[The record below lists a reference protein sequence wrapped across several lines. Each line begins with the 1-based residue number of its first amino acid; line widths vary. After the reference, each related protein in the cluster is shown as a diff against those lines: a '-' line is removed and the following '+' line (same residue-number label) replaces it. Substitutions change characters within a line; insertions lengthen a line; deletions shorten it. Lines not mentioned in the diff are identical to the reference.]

1 MYAPLNVKT
10 SNYLLTSMIKIKDL
24 IKIAK
29 DNNLKALAI
38 TDNNM
43 YGALEF
49 YNLCLQNQIK
59 PIIGLEV
66 SIPEKILLYAK
77 NYQGYQN
84 LIKLTTIKSEQE
96 LTTSDLAKY
105 SSDLVCILPYTGRK
119 RYHELVKLYEN
130 FFIGY
135 QTELEKSKINSS
147 NTVYI
152 PETLCLTKEDEK
164 YLKYLKAIKEGKTID
179 EIEDPQN
186 KSLLPIKELDKEN
199 NQKIINLCNL
209 KIQKYKDL
217 IEQSK
222 GDKYEN
228 IITKDLQDKIKM
240 IQKIIT
246 KDFTQ
251 TKNLTVK
258 ATHGDYNVLQFIY
271 ENGKIKAI
279 IDFASA
285 AKLPV
290 VWEIIR
296 SYSYLDKECQN
307 GKINIPNLIDYIK
320 EYLKYSELNEYDL
333 KYMPFIYLTQLLN
346 STYGYKQYLQ
356 NHNEELLKFGIE
368 RTNYCRNLLETSDEI
383 SKILL
388 KLTL

>member
-217 IEQSK
+217 LPIYETEEDTYTYLKKECLK
-222 GDKYEN
+222 GLKKIFGAYAPKAYAIRLKYELEVINKMGFNNYFLIVADYINYAKTHN
-228 IITKDLQDKIKM
+228 ILVYTVKIK
-240 IQKIIT
+240 K
-246 KDFTQ
+246 
-251 TKNLTVK
+251 
-258 ATHGDYNVLQFIY
+258 
-271 ENGKIKAI
+271 
-279 IDFASA
+279 
-285 AKLPV
+285 
-290 VWEIIR
+290 
-296 SYSYLDKECQN
+296 
-307 GKINIPNLIDYIK
+307 
-320 EYLKYSELNEYDL
+320 
-333 KYMPFIYLTQLLN
+333 
-346 STYGYKQYLQ
+346 
-356 NHNEELLKFGIE
+356 
-368 RTNYCRNLLETSDEI
+368 
-383 SKILL
+383 
-388 KLTL
+388 